1 MVYLNMKNEYI
12 SRAARAYIDSGAGK
26 ELARIMTS
34 LYNPLHDRKNLSS
47 RERDARISYDFR
59 ALGFMYLFKGDK
71 EKARNYFEI
80 AYSMGPDKIT
90 IQKQKLI
97 FDKWEDVCQI
107 IAASREAIDK
117 LRREKK
123 RVPLNELLE

>member
-1 MVYLNMKNEYI
+1 MRSRYI
-12 SRAARAYIDSGAGK
+12 SRVARAYIDSGASK

-34 LYNPLHDRKNLSS
+34 LYNPLLDKKNLSS
-47 RERDARISYDFR
+47 RERDASASYDFR
-59 ALGFMYLFKGDK
+59 ALGFMYLFKGDE
-71 EKARNYFEI
+71 EKARNYLEI

-107 IAASREAIDK
+107 ITASKSAIDK

-123 RVPLNELLE
+123 LPPLDELLT